1 MAFARNLPYVSRSFL
16 RKGIFE
22 RLKKRPTV
30 FNKSTRIS
38 LDFAID
44 RKINIYNGMRHVSIF
59 LRSSMA
65 GHAFGQFCMT
75 KRQGS
80 EIHNTTKK
88 TKKKGRK

>member
-1 MAFARNLPYVSRSFL
+1 MTFARSLPYVSRSFL

-22 RLKKRPTV
+22 RLKKRPTI
-30 FNKSTRIS
+30 FKKSSRIS

-44 RKINIYNGMRHVSIF
+44 RKINIYNGMKQVSIF

-65 GHAFGQFCMT
+65 GYALGQFCMT

-80 EIHNTTKK
+80 EIHNNTKK
-88 TKKKGRK
+88 TKKKARK